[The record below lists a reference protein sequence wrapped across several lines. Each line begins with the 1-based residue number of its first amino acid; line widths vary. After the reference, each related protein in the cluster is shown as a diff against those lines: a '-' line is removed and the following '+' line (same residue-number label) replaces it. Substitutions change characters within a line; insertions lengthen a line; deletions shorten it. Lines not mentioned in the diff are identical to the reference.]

1 MIYIY
6 LYGIFLLSCVPFEI
20 IDKTKRE
27 KVYLNKKTTDWIRG
41 IAILIIVIHHAV
53 LQNNKFAFLYPFQVM
68 GYGAVAAF
76 LLLSGYGIGMSY
88 RFKENYLDGFLK
100 KKILRLYITFWTAY
114 VVLSLG
120 AIISGNPISINIIVS
135 NLITMTVID
144 TATWY
149 IKVQAGLYVIFYL
162 IFRRNVLK
170 EKIREIALWSIC
182 VIYMILCIIMKM
194 KPYWYFTVLWFP
206 VGLSIALH
214 KNKIVDKI
222 KSYWIPMLCMS
233 FVFLIGVIGFRFF
246 YGNLGIPQ
254 IMDLIITVN
263 FIIIV
268 FTICYVVEFKSRI
281 IGKIGQFSLELYLIH
296 SMLLTG
302 YLGNWEFDL
311 WIEYIE
317 YMIISIIVAYIV
329 MKVDRI
335 LQRVFLE
342 KVTE

>member
-1 MIYIY
+1 MIYIC

-162 IFRRNVLK
+162 IYRRNVLK